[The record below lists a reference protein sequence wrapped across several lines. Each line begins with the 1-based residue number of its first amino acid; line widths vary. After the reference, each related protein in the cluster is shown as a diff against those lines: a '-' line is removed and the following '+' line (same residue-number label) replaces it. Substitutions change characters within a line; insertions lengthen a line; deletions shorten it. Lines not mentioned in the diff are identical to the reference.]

1 MDLNSDNLSNPLKEA
16 RTLEDDG
23 EYDQARRIFL
33 NHYDACIKQRKFRPD
48 SILPN
53 AHSALKGATRCHM
66 KLNEVSEAEELLKKS
81 LAHFGDDVESPSSAR
96 MRSKIEALLSDV
108 LKLKKLVDR
117 FYGFLDDFVSGPSS
131 DRKGSGV
138 QGRDNLAIHLK
149 QTIHEIIL
157 YFYYQKIKGED
168 AVKGLLDSVV
178 AELKSSIGED
188 ITWEPQYLFYLA
200 EDYASQGFH
209 KNAIELGLYAVEL
222 AKRTSA
228 DTPKDYRLREE
239 IMRLS
244 FVDWYL
250 IVGDFDECEKWLP
263 TTGEYYSVFA
273 GHQYLRMKKYEKA
286 KECYEESITDESH
299 KWSFGYEL
307 MDLCDRRLGNETNQE
322 LLRHALEAYEQ
333 REPKGFMD
341 EYISR
346 LAVLRVK
353 DSLEGVKED
362 RYLSL
367 INELNRE
374 SLTED
379 TTLSLIPMTFYLYL
393 IGLCY
398 LRMGDREKAFKS
410 FDRVIKIEREDRF
423 TWNWTAEPDYLD
435 FYDSVK
441 GEMLLRELYDDR
453 FRVVRFPKDVLKFE
467 FTEEEFKTFTR
478 RTKKEHLEEG
488 VQGEPDEVR
497 WIVKTPFF

>member
-1 MDLNSDNLSNPLKEA
+1 MDLNGDNLSNPLKEA
-16 RTLEDDG
+16 RRLEDMC
-23 EYDQARRIFL
+23 EYEQANKMFL
-33 NHYDACIKQRKFRPD
+33 DYFEACTAQKQFR
-48 SILPN
+48 SSSLLPN
-53 AHSALKGATRCHM
+53 MVSALKGAARCYLKM
-66 KLNEVSEAEELLKKS
+66 DMASEARDILVKNLTKFNDDYKDPALARFRSRIEES
-81 LAHFGDDVESPSSAR
+81 
-96 MRSKIEALLSDV
+96 LSDV
-108 LKLKKLVDR
+108 LKLEKLANEFHLVV
-117 FYGFLDDFVSGPSS
+117 DDFVSGSAFDKMDP
-131 DRKGSGV
+131 RFKKR
-138 QGRDNLAIHLK
+138 GRISVRLQQPIQQMILLYEKIDGKDAAKNLVDLAVSEVK
-149 QTIHEIIL
+149 S
-157 YFYYQKIKGED
+157 KIGKE
-168 AVKGLLDSVV
+168 
-178 AELKSSIGED
+178 
-188 ITWEPQYLFYLA
+188 ITWEPQFFSDLA
-200 EDYASQGFH
+200 VNYGNLGYCEEAIKLSLYS
-209 KNAIELGLYAVEL
+209 IELSKECGSDLPYN
-222 AKRTSA
+222 
-228 DTPKDYRLREE
+228 YRFSEE
-239 IMRLS
+239 NMRHNLIE
-244 FVDWYL
+244 WYL

-263 TTGEYYSVFA
+263 TKGKHYSGFA
-273 GHQYLRMKKYEKA
+273 GHQYLMMKKYEKA

-299 KWSFGYEL
+299 RWSFGYEL

-410 FDRVIKIEREDRF
+410 FDRVVKIEREDRF
-423 TWNWTAEPDYLD
+423 TWNWAAEPDYLD
-435 FYDSVK
+435 FYDRVG
-441 GEMLLRELYDDR
+441 GEMLLRELFDER
-453 FRVVRFPKDVLKFE
+453 FRFARYPKDVLKFE
-467 FTEEEFKTFTR
+467 FTDEEFEAFTG

-488 VQGEPDEVR
+488 VQGERDEVMA
-497 WIVKTPFF
+497 IIGSPI